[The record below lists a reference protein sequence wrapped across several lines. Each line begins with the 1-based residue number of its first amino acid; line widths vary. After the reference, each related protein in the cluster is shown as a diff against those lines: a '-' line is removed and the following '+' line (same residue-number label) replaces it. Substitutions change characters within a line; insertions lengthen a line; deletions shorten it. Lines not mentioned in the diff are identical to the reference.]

1 MASEASIT
9 HSVQGRLRIRIPSR
23 KRDEAYFAAV
33 KDAISAVE
41 GVDGVEVTPQTG
53 SVLVFHH
60 TDAGAIRQAG
70 VSKDLFEIGEAPK
83 VQNTIL
89 HDSISAQVSEINSRI
104 REFSE
109 GGVDLRG
116 LAFFA
121 LVGTGIYQIARGNF
135 TAPAWYTA
143 FWYALGLLGK
153 TTNNGSSAGKES
165 PE

>member
-1 MASEASIT
+1 MASEASKT
-9 HSVQGRLRIRIPSR
+9 HSIQGRLRIRIPSK

-41 GVDGVEVTPQTG
+41 GVDGVQVTPQTG

-60 TDAGAIRQAG
+60 TDADTITQAG
-70 VSKDLFEIGEAPK
+70 VSKDLFEVSEAPK
-83 VQNTIL
+83 VRTTLL
-89 HDSISAQVSEINSRI
+89 HDSIAVQISEIDNRI
-104 REFSE
+104 REFSQ

-116 LAFFA
+116 LAFIG

-143 FWYALGLLGK
+143 FWYALGLFGK
-153 TTNNGSSAGKES
+153 ATNNGSSASKGFQG
-165 PE
+165 